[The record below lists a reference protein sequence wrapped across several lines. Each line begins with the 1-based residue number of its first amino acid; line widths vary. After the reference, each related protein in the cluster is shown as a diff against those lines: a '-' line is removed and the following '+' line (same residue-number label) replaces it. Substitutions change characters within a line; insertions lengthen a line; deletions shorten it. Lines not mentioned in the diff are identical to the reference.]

1 MSEVDTSDH
10 ITCKYLMYPHGK
22 RFIRL
27 PLLHV
32 HLKEK
37 NEIQTD
43 ALVDSGATATFIPN
57 EIADVIGL
65 LPETQEEKDKALKSE
80 ATAATSSFPTYVIKL
95 AELRVIKGI
104 HVFDT
109 FREMNVHIPRTEN
122 IRLPYVVLGRNYLFK
137 HFDITFH
144 ENRHK
149 MSFQR
154 VKTTS

>member
-1 MSEVDTSDH
+1 
-10 ITCKYLMYPHGK
+10 MYRHGD
-22 RFIRL
+22 RFVRI

-37 NEIQTD
+37 YDVQTD
-43 ALVDSGATATFIPN
+43 ALVDSGATATFIPY

-65 LPETQEEKDKALKSE
+65 LPETQEEKDKAVKSE
-80 ATAATSSFPTYVIKL
+80 VRAATSAFPTYVLKL
-95 AELRVIKGI
+95 AELRVIKGV

-109 FREMNVHIPRTEN
+109 FREMNVHVPRTED

-137 HFDITFH
+137 HFVITFH

-149 MSFQR
+149 ISFQR
-154 VKTTS
+154 VKATS